1 MTNEILLSA
10 QLPVLA
16 LRGLVVFPGMLA
28 HFDVGREKSVLALDE
43 AMSHGQ
49 EIFLVTQKDISVDDP
64 ALDGL
69 YDVGCICHIRQMLKL
84 PGDTVRILV
93 EGRQRGHIVAL
104 QRSEPF
110 LYGRV
115 ESMESLP
122 ARDTPR
128 VEAMLRS
135 LLSMFD
141 EYTELGA
148 KLGPEQM
155 LRLVTNTDP
164 GFAADFIAQNIAA
177 PYAAKQKAL
186 QELNV
191 QRRLELVTRML
202 ARELEVLRIEHDLQ
216 EKVQAAVGQSQR
228 EYYLREQMKVL
239 RSELGEDDEEGEAES
254 YISRIRALKLEPE
267 TEQKLLKEVSRL
279 QKQPSGSSEAAVIRS
294 YLDVC
299 LELPWNTRTK
309 ERLDVKAARRIL
321 DADHY
326 GLEKVKKR
334 VLESL
339 AVRQLAPEQH
349 GQILCL
355 VGPPG
360 VGKTSVA
367 MSIARATGRN
377 LARVA
382 LGGVHDEAD
391 IRGHRKTY
399 IGAMPGRV
407 ISAIRQAG
415 SKNALLLFDEIDKL
429 GGDYRGDPSSALLE
443 VLDSAQ
449 NSTFRDHYLEIP
461 FDLSEVFFITT
472 ANTTDTIPRALLDRM
487 EVIELPSYT
496 DEEKVVIGKKYLLPR
511 QMEKAGIPKGALRVS
526 DTALREMIDGYTRES
541 GVRSLEREMGT
552 LCRRAALQLVEN
564 PQTKRIS
571 VSGSNLE
578 AFLGVRKFHPDRLST
593 ERVGIVTGL
602 AWTAVG
608 GETLEVECTVMD
620 GSGKLIC
627 TGNLGDVMK
636 ESVQLAQ
643 SYIRTR
649 ARRFHIP
656 EDFYKTKDIHVHF
669 PAGAVPK
676 DGPSAGVTITTAMV
690 SALSGAVVRRE
701 LAMTGEISICGRVL
715 PIGGL
720 REKTMAALRHGIKTV
735 IIPADNE
742 PDLEEID
749 PLVRKALNFVSVS
762 QVDAVIEYALDFS
775 ACTGL
780 EAQARQESVPAEDRK
795 EDKAAALPL
804 SPTQAPVHRKRLEQ

>member
-309 ERLDVKAARRIL
+309 ERLDVKVARRIL

-487 EVIELPSYT
+487 EVIELPS
-496 DEEKVVIGKKYLLPR
+496 
-511 QMEKAGIPKGALRVS
+511 
-526 DTALREMIDGYTRES
+526 
-541 GVRSLEREMGT
+541 
-552 LCRRAALQLVEN
+552 
-564 PQTKRIS
+564 
-571 VSGSNLE
+571 
-578 AFLGVRKFHPDRLST
+578 
-593 ERVGIVTGL
+593 
-602 AWTAVG
+602 
-608 GETLEVECTVMD
+608 
-620 GSGKLIC
+620 
-627 TGNLGDVMK
+627 
-636 ESVQLAQ
+636 
-643 SYIRTR
+643 
-649 ARRFHIP
+649 
-656 EDFYKTKDIHVHF
+656 
-669 PAGAVPK
+669 
-676 DGPSAGVTITTAMV
+676 
-690 SALSGAVVRRE
+690 
-701 LAMTGEISICGRVL
+701 
-715 PIGGL
+715 
-720 REKTMAALRHGIKTV
+720 
-735 IIPADNE
+735 
-742 PDLEEID
+742 
-749 PLVRKALNFVSVS
+749 
-762 QVDAVIEYALDFS
+762 
-775 ACTGL
+775 
-780 EAQARQESVPAEDRK
+780 
-795 EDKAAALPL
+795 
-804 SPTQAPVHRKRLEQ
+804 